1 MPNANEI
8 RLPITIVADGQK
20 ATAQLEKFRGQAGSI
35 SAKMRGYFKSEAAGA
50 AGLLTGYFGIQQ
62 ALSGLKSLYEYSKK
76 VSEIAGNYSGAVA
89 MAQAG
94 AATAKIAAD
103 QKTATAVSPTEI
115 QRATLEKNSLEQGT
129 TKNAEYASAFGLQFE
144 QIFENLKRGSSAVI
158 SGMTGDFSGA
168 EKMIRENISNS
179 AEIFSLILPESIE
192 KFLGSF
198 SPDMSDKLNSPQ
210 VSTPALGG
218 IAPDKATGAAML
230 AELQALNAAMRAQR
244 GGK

>member
-35 SAKMRGYFKSEAAGA
+35 SSKMRGYFKAETAGA

-62 ALSGLKSLYEYSKK
+62 ALDGLKSIYEYSKK
-76 VSEIAGNYSGAVA
+76 VSEIAGTYSGSVA

-94 AATAKIAAD
+94 VATSQIAAD
-103 QKTATAVSPTEI
+103 QRTAAAVSPTEI
-115 QRATLEKNSLEQGT
+115 QRADLSRKSLDQGT
-129 TKNAEYASAFGLQFE
+129 TKNAEFASAFGLQFE
-144 QIFENLKRGSSAVI
+144 QIYETMKRGSSAVI

-168 EKMIRENISNS
+168 EKMVRENLS
-179 AEIFSLILPESIE
+179 AAADTYSIYLPETLE
-192 KFLGSF
+192 KMFHSF
-198 SPDMSDKLNSPQ
+198 SPDMSDRLNAPT
-210 VSTPALGG
+210 VTAAVTGG

-230 AELQALNAAMRAQR
+230 AELQAINAAMRAQR

>member
-35 SAKMRGYFKSEAAGA
+35 SSKMRGYFKSEAAGA

-62 ALSGLKSLYEYSKK
+62 ALNGLKQFYEYSKK
-76 VSEIAGNYSGAVA
+76 VSEIAGTYSGSVA

-94 AATAKIAAD
+94 VATSQIAAD
-103 QKTATAVSPTEI
+103 QRTATAVAPTEI
-115 QRATLEKNSLEQGT
+115 QRASEQKKYLDEGT
-129 TKNAEYASAFGLQFE
+129 TKIAEYASAFGLQFE
-144 QIFENLKRGSSAVI
+144 HIFAYIGRMTSQTISAY
-158 SGMTGDFSGA
+158 TGDSAGA
-168 EKMIRENISNS
+168 EKMRTENISS
-179 AEIFSLILPESIE
+179 VADILDMYLPEKIE
-192 KFLGSF
+192 KFLYSF
-198 SPDMSDKLNSPQ
+198 SPDMSDRLNAPP
-210 VSTPALGG
+210 VSAAVTGG

-230 AELQALNAAMRAQR
+230 AELQAMNAAMRAQR